1 MFPDPTT
8 WTWFLS
14 GSSYF
19 VFWLFFSF
27 VFLGGVLFVFSAIF
41 LLFTCFCVECITNHL
56 QHQHQHKS
64 DVSKRSI
71 VAASRHT
78 RPSPPSDWAN
88 GICSRMEFLCKWV
101 SFCLILP
108 LFGSEERAKIFH
120 VLYSVTNDLSW
131 MECHTVWDHYHSNK
145 KDRIAQHWRWQKF
158 HNLRCLF
165 VVECVEFWRAISC
178 SRFHKYWPA
187 VSAVRQLTFP

>member
-1 MFPDPTT
+1 MYVSRPYDVDVALISEGPSIL
-8 WTWFLS
+8 FLS
-14 GSSYF
+14 FGFLGFFF
-19 VFWLFFSF
+19 VSF
-27 VFLGGVLFVFSAIF
+27 VLFFSAIF
-41 LLFTCFCVECITNHL
+41 LLFTCFCVECITSHH

-120 VLYSVTNDLSW
+120 VLYSVTNDLS
-131 MECHTVWDHYHSNK
+131 
-145 KDRIAQHWRWQKF
+145 
-158 HNLRCLF
+158 
-165 VVECVEFWRAISC
+165 
-178 SRFHKYWPA
+178 
-187 VSAVRQLTFP
+187 